1 MQTVDG
7 KLVGILAIQG
17 DFSLH
22 KRMVEGIGVEA
33 VEVRKIE
40 ELEKLTHLIIPGGES
55 TTLLKFF
62 EREGWFKPLM
72 EFSKEK
78 KILGTC
84 AGAIVLAEEVENPKQ
99 DSLKIIPMK
108 ILRNGY
114 GRQIDSFIAKIEKHC
129 FGEKPIEGVFIRA
142 PKILGFKEGVKVLA
156 ELKSE
161 PVGVEYKNAIALT
174 FHPEI
179 SGENNIYKY
188 FLKDKIC

>member
-62 EREGWFKPLM
+62 EREEWFNPLM
-72 EFSKEK
+72 KFSKEK

-99 DSLKIIPMK
+99 DSLRIIPMK

-114 GRQIDSFIAKIEKHC
+114 GRQIDSFIAKIEKHS

-142 PKILGFKEGVKVLA
+142 PKILRVKEGVKVLA
-156 ELKSE
+156 ELQGE
-161 PVGVEYKNAIALT
+161 PIAVEYKNAIALT

-179 SGENNIYKY
+179 SGEDKIYKY
-188 FLKDKIC
+188 FLKD